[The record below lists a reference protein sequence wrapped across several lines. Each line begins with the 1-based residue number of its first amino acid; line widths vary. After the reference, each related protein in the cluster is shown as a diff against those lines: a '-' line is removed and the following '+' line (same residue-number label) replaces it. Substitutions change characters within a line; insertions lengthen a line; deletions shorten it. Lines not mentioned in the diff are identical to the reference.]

1 MPGANE
7 SALRRN
13 AKGGKGTTGSQEY
26 ASHSQ
31 MSEEQD
37 FSRASAA
44 AEDET
49 ERGEKLQPM
58 VSFTKMTF

>member
-1 MPGANE
+1 MHWEETQRGKKV
-7 SALRRN
+7 RR
-13 AKGGKGTTGSQEY
+13 GSQEY
-26 ASHSQ
+26 KSHSQ

-37 FSRASAA
+37 FNRASAA

-58 VSFTKMTF
+58 VSFYQDDILM